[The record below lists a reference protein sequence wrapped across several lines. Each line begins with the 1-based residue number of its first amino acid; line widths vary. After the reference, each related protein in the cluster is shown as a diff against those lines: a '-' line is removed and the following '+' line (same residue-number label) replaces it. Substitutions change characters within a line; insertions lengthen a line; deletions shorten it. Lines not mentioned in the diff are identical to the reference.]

1 MKSNMRKYSSEEQ
14 FKKKMR
20 ILFKKDKKRYMILL
34 KKMEEILSCDDVT
47 HYKNLRAP
55 LQHLKR
61 VHIDSH
67 FVLVFRFDESID
79 SILFYDLDHHDNIY
93 K

>member
-1 MKSNMRKYSSEEQ
+1 MRKYSIEER
-14 FKKKMR
+14 FKKKMK
-20 ILFKKDKKRYMILL
+20 ILFKKDKKRYSILL
-34 KKMEEILSCDDVT
+34 KKMEEILSCDEVT

-55 LQHLKR
+55 LQHLRR

-67 FVLVFRFDESID
+67 FVLVFRHDDASD
-79 SILFYDLDHHDNIY
+79 TVLFYDLDHHDTIY

>member
-1 MKSNMRKYSSEEQ
+1 MRKYSSEEQ

-67 FVLVFRFDESID
+67 FILVFRFDESTD

>member
-1 MKSNMRKYSSEEQ
+1 MRKYSTEEH
-14 FKKKMR
+14 FKKKMKV
-20 ILFKKDKKRYMILL
+20 LYKKDKKRYSILL
-34 KKMEEILSCDDVT
+34 KKMEEILSCGEMT

-67 FVLVFRFDESID
+67 FVLVFRYD
-79 SILFYDLDHHDNIY
+79 SVSDMVLFYDLDHHDTIY

>member
-1 MKSNMRKYSSEEQ
+1 MREYFVEKQ
-14 FKKKMR
+14 LKKKLR
-20 ILFKKDKKRYMILL
+20 VLFKKNKARYVILL
-34 KKMEEILSCDDVT
+34 KKIEEVVSCDDID

-67 FVLVFRFDESID
+67 FVLVFRYDPTSDTVF
-79 SILFYDLDHHDNIY
+79 FYNLDHHDNIY

>member
-1 MKSNMRKYSSEEQ
+1 MRKYSSDEQ

-20 ILFKKDKKRYMILL
+20 ILFKKDRKRYLILL

-47 HYKNLRAP
+47 HYKNLRVP

-61 VHIDSH
+61 THVNSH
-67 FVLVFRFDESID
+67 FVLVFRYDPTSDTVF
-79 SILFYDLDHHDNIY
+79 FYDLDHHDNIY

>member
-1 MKSNMRKYSSEEQ
+1 MRKYSSEEQ

-34 KKMEEILSCDDVT
+34 KKMEELLSCDDVT

-67 FVLVFRFDESID
+67 FVLVFRSDESTD

>member
-1 MKSNMRKYSSEEQ
+1 MREYFVEKQ
-14 FKKKMR
+14 FKKK
-20 ILFKKDKKRYMILL
+20 IHVLFKKDKARYSILL
-34 KKMEEILSCDDVT
+34 KKMEEILTCDDVD

-67 FVLVFRFDESID
+67 FVLVFRYDTKSDTVF
-79 SILFYDLDHHDNIY
+79 FYDLDHHDCIY
-93 K
+93 Q

>member
-1 MKSNMRKYSSEEQ
+1 
-14 FKKKMR
+14 
-20 ILFKKDKKRYMILL
+20 MILL

-55 LQHLKR
+55 LRHLKR

-67 FVLVFRFDESID
+67 FVLVFRYDESAD

>member
-1 MKSNMRKYSSEEQ
+1 
-14 FKKKMR
+14 MR
-20 ILFKKDKKRYMILL
+20 ILFKKDKKRYVILL

-61 VHIDSH
+61 IHIDSH
-67 FVLVFRFDESID
+67 FVLVFRFDESTD
-79 SILFYDLDHHDNIY
+79 SILFYDFDHHDNIY